1 MFWEMRSSSM
11 TRMVYAIGF
20 SPPRERLNYRLI
32 PFLYIRD
39 AGEAENLALYFKKVV
54 FPRKNPEVPP

>member
-1 MFWEMRSSSM
+1 M

-54 FPRKNPEVPP
+54 FPRENPEVPP